1 MHVDRAPLAAMPR
14 EESLLLGDMT
24 TGYLV
29 LPASQEVRN
38 YLCVPARKH
47 SVAMDGTTHID

>member
-1 MHVDRAPLAAMPR
+1 MPR